1 MRNYVMDPIKNE
13 EGFTLLEIVI
23 SLVILLIL
31 VIAFSGGIINSFR
44 TETRV
49 DQRLETIRVTNS
61 ITESLRANKK
71 DFDTIDNNFWGKI
84 ENDINDDTN
93 YSIGSNNDFD
103 IEITHSKDGNLYL
116 FQIEWTN
123 RNYSTEVLLAGDE

>member
-1 MRNYVMDPIKNE
+1 MDPIKNE